1 MVWKK
6 IFFGFVSL
14 FFIFSILIYWFL
26 PFSEINFNVDKNPEF
41 SVGNISAEMQFYKN
55 MRFPNSKISYKI
67 EDDCSLKKSSEMV
80 KAFNRIEELTL
91 IDFYPV
97 NSGEEITVSCEEK
110 AKTSEGGLFIAG
122 EGGPT
127 KISSGENFNVI
138 FSGQILLLRDSS
150 CERPNVG
157 IHELLHVL
165 GFDHSE
171 NKNNIMY
178 TVSKCSQTIGDE
190 IVDKINKLYEFPSY
204 PDLKVE
210 NISAEINGRYL
221 SLNLSIKN
229 IGLKDSLSGK
239 LFIYGSEEKIKEMD
253 LGEIKIGYGLEVIL
267 VNIWLKERKIEKLK
281 IVVESNDTEL
291 SLENNQII
299 LTKLSS

>member
-1 MVWKK
+1 
-6 IFFGFVSL
+6 
-14 FFIFSILIYWFL
+14 
-26 PFSEINFNVDKNPEF
+26 
-41 SVGNISAEMQFYKN
+41 